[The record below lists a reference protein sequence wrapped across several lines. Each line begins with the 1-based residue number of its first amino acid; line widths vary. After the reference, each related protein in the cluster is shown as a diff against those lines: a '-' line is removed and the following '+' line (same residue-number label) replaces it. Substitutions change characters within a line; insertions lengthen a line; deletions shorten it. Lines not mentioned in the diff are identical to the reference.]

1 MSPLIEQRKLNG
13 PAGEIAVRIQ
23 GQPSGPP
30 VLMTHSILSSSM
42 MWEVQAGL
50 LAACGWRVIR
60 VDTRG
65 HGGSGMTADPASQP
79 GSMKDLVADSI
90 AVLDA
95 LHIERA
101 HYVGLSLGGMS
112 GFGLG
117 IHHPERVLSLC
128 LCDARADMPAALA
141 AVWDERMALAQA
153 QGCGPLAESTTERW
167 FGKAFVD
174 ANPQTAKDFR
184 HAIQSTNPAGFVDC
198 AQAIQTLD
206 YLDQVHRISVPVTL
220 IAGANDGVFPQVM
233 KDLQGL
239 IKGARL
245 EIIPNAGH
253 LPNIDQPT
261 AFGAAMMRHFFQNP
275 QWSQA

>member
-1 MSPLIEQRKLNG
+1 MNFSVEQRQITG
-13 PAGEIAVRIQ
+13 PAGVIAVKIQ
-23 GQPSGPP
+23 GRPSGPP

-42 MWEVQAGL
+42 MWEMQASL

-60 VDTRG
+60 LNARG
-65 HGGSGMTADPASQP
+65 HGESAMRARATGQP
-79 GSMKDLVADSI
+79 GGMKDLVADTI

-95 LHIERA
+95 LHIDQA

-117 IHHPERVLSLC
+117 IHHPERILSLC
-128 LCDARADMPAALA
+128 LCDARADMPAGLA
-141 AVWDERMALAQA
+141 AVWDERISLAQS
-153 QGCGPLAESTTERW
+153 QGCGPLAESTLERW

-184 HAIQSTNPAGFVDC
+184 LAIQSTNPAGFVNC
-198 AQAIQTLD
+198 AQAIQGLD
-206 YLDQVHRISVPVTL
+206 YLKQVSRINVPVTL
-220 IAGANDGVFPQVM
+220 IAGANDGVMPEVM
-233 KDLQGL
+233 KDLEAL
-239 IKGARL
+239 IKGARF
-245 EIIPNAGH
+245 EIIPDAGH

-261 AFGAAMMRHFFQNP
+261 AFNAALMRHFFQNP